1 MILFNGGIT
10 MANEKIDALVAKARA
25 AQAIAADYT
34 QEQVDDMVKV
44 VAHKV
49 WDNREN
55 LAKIAHEDTGK
66 GTYDFK
72 MAKLRGTISGTYM
85 YLKGRKS
92 VGLIEH
98 DEEKKLWKYAK
109 PVGVLACICPVTNP
123 AATPIGNGLNVLKT
137 RNAMIVSPHP
147 GAKGATQYTVDVMR
161 EALKERGYPEDLI
174 QMVPSPTMQDTT
186 DLMSAVDLIVA
197 TGGPSIVKA
206 ALSSGK
212 PSLGVGA
219 GNAQCII
226 DEGFDDVKSVVDQ
239 IIPTRMIDFGMPC
252 TGEQTLHCP
261 ASKAEEVIAEYKA
274 NGAYY
279 IDDPEQLQKL
289 RETIFIN
296 GAINRAVVGQRAHKV
311 CELAGIEIPEDTTIL
326 LLKVDACGK
335 DDVLAKEILFPTTR
349 LYVYDKFEEAL
360 QRART
365 NLLMEGAG
373 HSSCLWSNNP
383 EHIDMAARVL
393 PAGRIMVNQPATCG
407 SGRQN
412 NGLPQTVSLGC
423 GYWGGNSV
431 YENVNYKQMMNF
443 TFVSELITDRKV
455 LTPEEIM
462 AD

>member
-1 MILFNGGIT
+1 
-10 MANEKIDALVAKARA
+10 MANEKIEALITKARI
-25 AQAIAADYT
+25 AQAQVANFT
-34 QEQVDDMVKV
+34 QEQADDMVKV

-49 WDNREN
+49 WDDREN
-55 LAKIAHEDTGK
+55 LARIAHEDTGK
-66 GTYDFK
+66 GTYEFK
-72 MAKLRGTISGTYM
+72 MAKLRSGIPSAYL
-85 YLKGRKS
+85 YLKGKKS

-98 DEEKKLWKYAK
+98 DEKKKLWKYAK

-123 AATPIGNGLNVLKT
+123 AATPIGNGLSVLKT

-147 GAKGATQYTVDVMR
+147 GAKNATKYTVDVMR
-161 EALKERGYPEDLI
+161 AALKENGYPEDLI
-174 QMVPSPTMQDTT
+174 QVVPDASMQDTG

-197 TGGPSIVKA
+197 TGGPGIVKA

-226 DEGFDDVKSVVDQ
+226 DDSFDDIKSVVEQ
-239 IIPTRMIDFGMPC
+239 IVPTRMIDFGMPC

-279 IDDPEQLQKL
+279 IDNPEQLQKL
-289 RETIFIN
+289 RETIFVN
-296 GAINRAVVGQRAHKV
+296 GVINRAVVGQRAHTV
-311 CELAGIEIPEDTTIL
+311 CKLAGIDIPEDTTIL
-326 LLKVDACGK
+326 LLKVDKCGK
-335 DDVLAKEILFPTTR
+335 DELLAKEILFPTTR
-349 LYVYDKFEEAL
+349 LYIYDNFEDAIE
-360 QRART
+360 RAKI

-383 EHIDMAARVL
+383 EHIDMVARIL
-393 PAGRIMVNQPATCG
+393 PAGRIMINQPATCG

-423 GYWGGNSV
+423 GYWGGNSIA
-431 YENVNYKQMMNF
+431 ENVNFKQMMNY
-443 TFVSELITDRKV
+443 TIVSEIITDKKV

>member
-1 MILFNGGIT
+1 
-10 MANEKIDALVAKARA
+10 MANEKIEGLMLKARI
-25 AQAIAADYT
+25 AQAQVANYT

-49 WDNREN
+49 WDDKEN
-55 LAKIAHEDTGK
+55 LAKIAYEDTGK
-66 GTYDFK
+66 GTYEFK
-72 MAKLRGTISGTYM
+72 MAKLKAGIPGAYQ
-85 YLKGRKS
+85 YLKGKKS

-98 DEEKKLWKYAK
+98 DEKKKLWKYAK

-123 AATPIGNGLNVLKT
+123 AATPIGNGLSVLKT

-147 GAKGATQYTVDVMR
+147 GARNATKYTVDVMR
-161 EALKERGYPEDLI
+161 EALKENGYPQDLI
-174 QMVPSPTMQDTT
+174 QIVPDSTMQDTT
-186 DLMSAVDLIVA
+186 DLMASVDLIVA
-197 TGGPSIVKA
+197 TGGPGMVRA

-226 DEGFDDVKSVVDQ
+226 DEDFDDVKSVVDQ

-252 TGEQTLHCP
+252 TGEQTIHCP
-261 ASKAEEVIAEYKA
+261 ASKAEEVIAEYRA
-274 NGAYY
+274 NKAYY

-289 RETIFIN
+289 RETIFVN
-296 GAINRAVVGQRAHKV
+296 GVINRNVVGQRAHKV

-326 LLKVDACGK
+326 LLKVDGCGK
-335 DDVLAKEILFPTTR
+335 DEVLAKEILFPTTR
-349 LYVYDKFEEAL
+349 LYVYEKFGEAL
-360 QRART
+360 ERAKT

-373 HSSCLWSNNP
+373 HSSCLWSRNL
-383 EHIDMAARVL
+383 EHIDMAAKVL

-431 YENVNYKQMMNF
+431 YENVNFKQMMNF
-443 TFVSELITDRKV
+443 TIVSEIIDDKKI